1 MDRNMD
7 FNNFNNFT
15 NSSNFNNPYDNNFD
29 SSMYE
34 TPMINPIMQY
44 EQAYMYYKYLFNIK
58 EILFKKINFYFWASL
73 DKEFLLKN

>member
-7 FNNFNNFT
+7 FNNFQ
-15 NSSNFNNPYDNNFD
+15 NSGNFNNSYENNFD

-44 EQAYMYYKYLFNIK
+44 EQAYMYYKYLTQQMDYRIK
-58 EILFKKINFYFWASL
+58 C
-73 DKEFLLKN
+73 KEYEKLSK

>member
-7 FNNFNNFT
+7 FNNFNNFNNFT

-44 EQAYMYYKYLFNIK
+44 EQAYIYYKYLTQQMDYRIK
-58 EILFKKINFYFWASL
+58 C
-73 DKEFLLKN
+73 KEFEKLSKTN